1 MYSWRLPRLNLIK
14 SLTLLNTGGQ
24 AGGGGAHR
32 GGGGEEKIR
41 DGGPAGDISTG
52 ENKITG
58 L

>member
-1 MYSWRLPRLNLIK
+1 MYSWRLLRLNLIK

-24 AGGGGAHR
+24 AGGGAHR

-41 DGGPAGDISTG
+41 DGGQAGNISTG